1 MYNIV
6 KTRNIWFTVSGIFVV
21 ASIAFIFIWGFNPGI
36 DFTGGTLM
44 QVKFEEKQ
52 PSVQAVQDSLAGQD
66 LGGITVQPAGD
77 LEIVLKLQTIDNDQ
91 RQAILTDLESSLTE
105 EHGIVSEQT
114 FESIGPVVGQELRSK
129 AILAIVVALIAIV
142 LYVSWAFRKVSS
154 GPVSSWVYGIG
165 AIVALFHDI
174 IIVTGIFVVI
184 GHFLDVEINT
194 LFITA
199 LLTILGFSVHDT
211 IVVYDRVR
219 ENLKIAARKTFVEVI
234 NESINGTIVRSL
246 NTSIT
251 TLFVLL
257 ALYLLGGQS
266 ISWFVLALM
275 IGIVLGTYSSIFVA
289 APLLLVWEKIKKK

>member
-6 KTRNIWFTVSGIFVV
+6 KTRKIWFGVSGVLVV
-21 ASIAFIFIWGFNPGI
+21 ASIVVIFVWGFNSGI

-44 QVKFEEKQ
+44 QIKFEDQQ
-52 PSVQAVQDSLAGQD
+52 PNVQIVKDSLADLD
-66 LGGITVQPAGD
+66 LGEIVTQPAG
-77 LEIVLKLQTIDNDQ
+77 ETEMVLKLQTIDNDQ
-91 RQAILTDLESSLTE
+91 RQDVLDSLRADLEQEYGT
-105 EHGIVSEQT
+105 VTEQT
-114 FESIGPVVGQELRSK
+114 FESIGPTIGQELRQK
-129 AILAIVVALIAIV
+129 ALTAIIVALIAIV

-154 GPVSSWVYGIG
+154 GPVSSWVYGLG

-174 IIVTGIFVVI
+174 LIVTGIFVVI
-184 GHFLDVEINT
+184 GHFWDVEINI
-194 LFITA
+194 LFVTA

-211 IVVYDRVR
+211 IVVYDRIR
-219 ENLKIAARKTFVEVI
+219 ETLKTSARKTFMEVI
-234 NESINGTIVRSL
+234 NESINSTIVRSL

-257 ALYLLGGQS
+257 ALYFIGGQS

-289 APLLLVWEKIKKK
+289 APLLLVWQKIKRK